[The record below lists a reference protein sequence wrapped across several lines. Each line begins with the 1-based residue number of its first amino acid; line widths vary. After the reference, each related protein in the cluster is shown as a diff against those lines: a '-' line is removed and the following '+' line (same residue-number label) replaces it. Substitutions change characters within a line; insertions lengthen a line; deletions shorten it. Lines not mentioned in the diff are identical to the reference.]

1 MTRFCDDVR
10 TARCRIAPLD
20 VVDAPALAAITDASV
35 TERIHFLPEPFT
47 ANDAHALLVRRPLG
61 DWYYGIRERHG
72 DALLGVIGAH
82 FSTRR
87 RAIEIGYW
95 LAAAARGRGIA
106 QEALYTLTQR
116 LALAHP
122 DRQIIAECHPD
133 NARSWDLLQRTGFA
147 PTVQAGRRPGRVLFV
162 HGAADQ
168 GRIDVC

>member
-10 TARCRIAPLD
+10 TARCRLAPLGAG
-20 VVDAPALAAITDASV
+20 DAPALAASTDASV

-47 ANDAHALLVRRPLG
+47 ADDARALLVRQPLG
-61 DWYYGIRERHG
+61 DSYFGVRDRQT
-72 DALLGVIGAH
+72 DALLGVIGVH

-95 LAAAARGRGIA
+95 FAATARGRGLA
-106 QEALYTLTQR
+106 QEALGALTPR

-122 DRQIIAECHPD
+122 DKRIIAECHPE
-133 NARSWDLLQRTGFA
+133 NAPSWGLLQRAGFA
-147 PTVQAGRRPGRVLFV
+147 PTTQAGYRPGRVLFV
-162 HGAADQ
+162 HGLRAE